1 MRVADPSNSRAALAA
16 LAAVLAVS
24 CVLLVISA
32 DDQQEIVASGVDV
45 HADRVLKSRLRK
57 EAARIG
63 EDQKIPGVQKLQVV
77 GGGGGHAK
85 AALKKAKKKKESLL
99 HRNLVDL
106 KAFIV
111 VNKDNI
117 LDMGSEDLG
126 IVKPMA
132 TIILEAKQKD
142 LVPAWRKFVKKKER
156 EFSQKFSLAGN
167 MIKVMDKKL
176 HSKKGVLSIHNAKV
190 AITGPQVGLLE
201 TPWQWHDKM
210 KASLP
215 RVLDEA
221 KKLGRDEIS
230 SQKKKSVGPSY
241 TQKDYDALFK
251 TKCVNL
257 QAANNFH
264 MGCHEATTQKTC
276 HQKPGCQ
283 WQKGWTGDLAVAATA
298 ETVRPVEA
306 GVTSEEWDDELGMN

>member
-45 HADRVLKSRLRK
+45 HAEKVLKSRLRK

-63 EDQKIPGVQKLQVV
+63 MDERIPGVQKLQVV
-77 GGGGGHAK
+77 GGYKSHAK
-85 AALKKAKKKKESLL
+85 ALKKAAEKKESLL

-142 LVPAWRKFVKKKER
+142 LVSAWRKFVKKKEH

-201 TPWQWHDKM
+201 TPHQWDEKM
-210 KASLP
+210 TASLP
-215 RVLDEA
+215 NVLDEA
-221 KKLGRDEIS
+221 KKLGRDEINAGA
-230 SQKKKSVGPSY
+230 KKHAGPTY
-241 TQKDYDALFK
+241 TQEDYDTLFK
-251 TKCVNL
+251 TKCINL
-257 QAANNFH
+257 RAANNFH
-264 MGCHEATTQKTC
+264 MGCGKMTTQKSC
-276 HQKPGCQ
+276 HEKPGCQ
-283 WQKGWTGDLAVAATA
+283 WQKGWTGTLAVPA

-306 GVTSEEWDDELGMN
+306 GVTSEEWDDELGIN

>member
-45 HADRVLKSRLRK
+45 HAEKVLKSRLRK
-57 EAARIG
+57 EAAQIG
-63 EDQKIPGVQKLQVV
+63 RRQKIPGVEKLPVI
-77 GGGGGHAK
+77 GWGKGHAAK
-85 AALKKAKKKKESLL
+85 AAKKAAKKKESLL

-126 IVKPMA
+126 IVKSMA

-142 LVPAWRKFVKKKER
+142 LVKAWKKFVKKKEH
-156 EFSQKFSLAGN
+156 EFSLKFSLAGN
-167 MIKVMDKKL
+167 MIRVLDKQL

-201 TPWQWHDKM
+201 TPHQWDEKM
-210 KASLP
+210 TASLP
-215 RVLDEA
+215 KVLNEA

-230 SQKKKSVGPSY
+230 LRKKKSVGPSY
-241 TQKDYDALFK
+241 SQKDYDTLFK

-283 WQKGWTGDLAVAATA
+283 WQKGWTGDLAVTTA
-298 ETVRPVEA
+298 VPVHVEA
-306 GVTSEEWDDELGMN
+306 GVTSEDWNDELGIN